1 MLHETFLNLLSA
13 VIRLDVTLVKLET
26 ILMMYMQSTRY
37 FVTNIY
43 FTKIIK
49 IFKQLVFAIL
59 ISLVQWDHL
68 RY

>member
-1 MLHETFLNLLSA
+1 MLHETFLNFLSA